1 MPILDLKFK
10 TEYSFEKAKT
20 HFDEISNYSHDNIN
34 DEFKTFSFEVSD
46 QDEANNLESYI
57 ESELNKTAYIQ
68 NYYFEFED

>member
-1 MPILDLKFK
+1 MPTLELKFK
-10 TEYSFEKAKT
+10 TESSFEKAKT
-20 HFDEISNYSHDNIN
+20 HFDEVSNYSPDNIN

-46 QDEANNLESYI
+46 QDEANILESYI

>member
-1 MPILDLKFK
+1 MPTLELKFK
-10 TEYSFEKAKT
+10 NEYSFERAKI
-20 HFDEISNYSHDNIN
+20 HFNEVSNYLPDNIN
-34 DEFKTFSFEVSD
+34 DEFKSFSFEVSD